1 MAKNSCITRI
11 VNSINKSRI
20 TSVDK
25 QELINKIKIAI
36 ADTKKTNLDRV
47 DIDRISKDVTEQIK
61 AQKRINKINA
71 INDEIL
77 VRKKVEE
84 LLENFE
90 GDEQEGLIALL
101 VGSNRLTTGSRTS
114 VGVAQNAAQGQ
125 LIAAFDA
132 EVTAAG
138 LDGMFDKADARLQ
151 EELAIT
157 MEEISLG
164 KETTTK
170 NKDVKKLAEIMEKHS
185 ELTRQALNERGANI
199 AKMWGYIVKQS
210 HDQFKIF

>member
-1 MAKNSCITRI
+1 MAKNSCVTRI
-11 VNSINKSRI
+11 VNSINKSSI
-20 TSVDK
+20 KSVDK
-25 QELINKIKIAI
+25 QELINKIKTAV
-36 ADTKKTNLDRV
+36 AESKKTNLDKV

-61 AQKRINKINA
+61 AQKKINKINA
-71 INDEIL
+71 VNDEIL
-77 VRKKVEE
+77 IRKKVEE
-84 LLENFE
+84 LLENFK

-138 LDGMFDKADARLQ
+138 LDGMFDRADARLQ

-164 KETTTK
+164 K
-170 NKDVKKLAEIMEKHS
+170 
-185 ELTRQALNERGANI
+185 
-199 AKMWGYIVKQS
+199 KQ
-210 HDQFKIF
+210 QQKIQM